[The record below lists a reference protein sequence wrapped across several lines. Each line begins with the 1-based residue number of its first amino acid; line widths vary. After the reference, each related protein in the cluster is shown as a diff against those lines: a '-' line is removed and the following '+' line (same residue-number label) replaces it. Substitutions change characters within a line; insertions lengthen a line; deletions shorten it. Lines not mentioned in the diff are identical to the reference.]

1 MSKQKAAKSVTNGQ
15 MADRVGFEPTGVARP
30 GRWLTTAYDDMVI
43 SREKGARREVRRMLA
58 SRSRTLLE
66 RYPCLILSCFI
77 SQASAHAMQFD
88 ATAEV
93 RLQAM
98 RSEVSDEASGAS

>member
-66 RYPCLILSCFI
+66 RYRRYSGEISRNCPLQEALS
-77 SQASAHAMQFD
+77 A
-88 ATAEV
+88 
-93 RLQAM
+93 
-98 RSEVSDEASGAS
+98 